1 VSLPLQSAVKQAL
14 GDTLKSLGAFAFLA
28 SLASAGPVAAIP
40 GASLAPTALGTTPGA
55 SARTTIAVPSKGPA
69 VAGGAIPTNPAL
81 WGKPAVTKG
90 VSHPL
95 PGVMT
100 SGAKPA
106 MAEVTALVMAGGE
119 QRGSAVILRRASG
132 GTWLV
137 TNRHVVD
144 GESNV
149 CVRTADGRLW
159 PGLTVIPSKQ
169 ESLDVAFLWLPQSD
183 SPRMSVAAL
192 VASKPQAKA
201 GQWDFPIVL
210 SSGYPVREEKQ
221 AAPPAYRE
229 LSGLLLPLLAR
240 PLEGGMQLATTAAV
254 RKGMSGGGLFDNQG
268 QLIGINTTHADPL
281 WSTPLREESGKN
293 VPTGINRKLELVA
306 LAIPI
311 ARILP
316 LLQQLEPPA
325 TQSQGRNETG
335 AMSGSPRTG
344 TPGQASGTMGAMP
357 SVCSGALW

>member
-1 VSLPLQSAVKQAL
+1 M
-14 GDTLKSLGAFAFLA
+14 SLGALTFLA
-28 SLASAGPVAAIP
+28 SLVSSGPVAAVP
-40 GASLAPTALGTTPGA
+40 GASLAQTALGTTPGA
-55 SARTTIAVPSKGPA
+55 SARTTIAVPAKGPA
-69 VAGGAIPTNPAL
+69 TSGTTIQGNPLANGA
-81 WGKPAVTKG
+81 KPAVTNG

-100 SGAKPA
+100 GGANPA
-106 MAEVTALVMAGGE
+106 LAEVTALVMAGGE

-132 GTWLV
+132 GSWLV

-159 PGLTVIPSKQ
+159 PGITVFPSKQ
-169 ESLDVAFLWLPQSD
+169 ASLDVAFLWLPQAG

-192 VASKPQAKA
+192 AATKPQAKA
-201 GQWDFPIVL
+201 GQWDFPIVR
-210 SSGYPVREEKQ
+210 STGYPVREERQ
-221 AAPPAYRE
+221 AGPPTYRE
-229 LSGLLLPLLAR
+229 LPGLLLPLLAR

-254 RKGMSGGGLFDNQG
+254 RKGMSGGGLFDDQG
-268 QLIGINTTHADPL
+268 RLIGINTTHADPL
-281 WSTPLREESGKN
+281 WPAALREEGGK
-293 VPTGINRKLELVA
+293 VVSTEMNRKLELVA

-311 ARILP
+311 SRILP

-335 AMSGSPRTG
+335 TPRVSPRTG
-344 TPGQASGTMGAMP
+344 TPGEASGTMGAMP